1 MHCGI
6 LCRRILTEF
15 KIAAPADF
23 FSQGDFN
30 IPALYA
36 GIKFYTKL
44 AFSKSSQIFG
54 FLAYFE
60 NVDKIKINDIF
71 NS

>member
-1 MHCGI
+1 MV
-6 LCRRILTEF
+6 
-15 KIAAPADF
+15 
-23 FSQGDFN
+23 SQGDFN